1 MFNLIQ
7 DGLSI
12 QRKIVDANHIV
23 TDKEVKAIKD
33 SGKSL
38 FNRPD
43 NLTNTK
49 KDGGLKNEN

>member
-43 NLTNTK
+43 NLTNIK
-49 KDGGLKNEN
+49 KDEGLKNEN